1 MRSLLVLIDGL
12 GDEPIKEFNGKT
24 PFEKAAHTNIDSL
37 LQNGCYAELSICEDD
52 IIPESCSCILRLLGV
67 AKKDMPLSRSYLEL
81 LAHNRDITEYEMVL
95 RCNLVAVNS
104 DGIITA
110 FNGQGMTPSEM
121 AAAADVCD
129 NILDEIEFIH
139 LSEYRNLI
147 ILNKEQNVLTC
158 NVPPPHENVGENIET
173 LLAELKNKSLSMKYF
188 LEKAE
193 ERLKPFAKD
202 GLRYML
208 YPWGSADRHILP
220 SFRKLH
226 QLCGGAVCK
235 AEIVQGIAKS
245 LGMELSVPQH
255 STGDIDTDIHEK
267 ALETLKLLKNNNFVI
282 AHFNGS
288 DEASHRYDAVG
299 KKDFIEKID
308 ADFMGYIMQN
318 LTEPVKIVVCG
329 DHVTSSVS
337 GKHGRG
343 NVPVIAGCINS
354 ARKNVKI
361 KAYPD
366 IIKFL
371 MRESD

>member
-24 PFEKAAHTNIDSL
+24 PFAEAAHKNMDSL
-37 LQNGCYAELSICEDD
+37 LANGCYAEVSICEDD

-67 AKKDMPLSRSYLEL
+67 AREDMPLSRSYLEL

-104 DGIITA
+104 DGIMTG
-110 FNGQGMTPSEM
+110 FNGQGLTPSEM

-129 NILDEIEFIH
+129 HILDEIEFIH

-158 NVPPPHENVGENIET
+158 NVPPPHENVGENVEA
-173 LLAELKNKSLSMKYF
+173 LLAELKSRSLSMKYF
-188 LEKAE
+188 LETAA
-193 ERLKPFAKD
+193 ERLQPFAKD
-202 GLRYML
+202 GIRYML
-208 YPWGSADRHILP
+208 YPWGSADRHTLP
-220 SFRKLH
+220 SFAKLH
-226 QLCGGAVCK
+226 QISGGAVCK

-245 LGMELSVPQH
+245 LGMELTVPNS
-255 STGDIDTDIHEK
+255 STGDIDTDVQEK
-267 ALETLKLLKNNNFVI
+267 ALAAQKLLQNNDFVI

-299 KKDFIEKID
+299 KKAFIEKID
-308 ADFMGYIMQN
+308 ADFLGYMMQN
-318 LTEPVKIVVCG
+318 ITEPVKIVVCG

-343 NVPVIAGCINS
+343 NVPVIAGRINT
-354 ARKNVKI
+354 APKNIKI
-361 KAYPD
+361 TNYQD
-366 IIKFL
+366 IINFL